1 MEQNSRGARK
11 HQRRI
16 TEIQSR
22 KQWTI
27 GTRTYNTKQETNDMT
42 ETEIGQETE
51 ISMDKGT
58 AAREKDRTRITKKEM
73 NTWMTYT

>member
-1 MEQNSRGARK
+1 
-11 HQRRI
+11 
-16 TEIQSR
+16 
-22 KQWTI
+22 
-27 GTRTYNTKQETNDMT
+27 MT

-73 NTWMTYT
+73 NT